1 MTPPGV
7 KHRTFRAAFGAVLRF
22 VRRGGGY
29 HAAALTYYSILS
41 IFPAGALTLGVLGV
55 FGAES
60 AIDDAEEALESRAVE
75 PQFVDALGATIRSA
89 VQQRQGQATVA
100 IVISICAAIYVA
112 SRWVRGVARGL
123 DAALDRP
130 AAPSALRFVG
140 QVRDTVVLVFLFVV
154 ALVLAFIGGG
164 LGSGLFGEAFSF
176 LWQLGAYLLAALA
189 GAGAYA
195 YIYAFVPA
203 PPRPPG
209 DALLAGALVGMLIWL
224 LATAGFGVFA
234 DLWPGYDTNYGVFA
248 TLIVAVIWLW
258 LTNVSVLLGAAF
270 AVEWE
275 GSADDDRASD
285 HVVQPAAAVVHE
297 DRQ

>member
-1 MTPPGV
+1 M
-7 KHRTFRAAFGAVLRF
+7 LRF

-41 IFPAGALTLGVLGV
+41 IFPAGALALGVLGV

-89 VQQRQGQATVA
+89 VQQRQGQATIV

-112 SRWVRGVARGL
+112 SRWVRGVARSL
-123 DAALDRP
+123 DAVLDRP
-130 AAPSALRFVG
+130 PAPSALRFLG
-140 QVRDTVVLVFLFVV
+140 QVRDTVVLVLLFVG

-164 LGSGLFGEAFSF
+164 LGGGLFGEAFSF

-189 GAGAYA
+189 GAAAYA

-234 DLWPGYDTNYGVFA
+234 DRWPGYDTNYGVFA

-270 AVEWE
+270 LAEWVRPE
-275 GSADDDRASD
+275 ITRSG
-285 HVVQPAAAVVHE
+285 
-297 DRQ
+297 